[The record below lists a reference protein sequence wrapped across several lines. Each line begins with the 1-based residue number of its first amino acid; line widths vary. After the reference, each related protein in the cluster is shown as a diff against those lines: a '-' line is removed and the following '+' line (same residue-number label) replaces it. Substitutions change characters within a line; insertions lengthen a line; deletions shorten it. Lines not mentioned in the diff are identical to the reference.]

1 MDQTAKL
8 LSRVAENARTGL
20 DATDRLLRRAQDEN
34 MRRELECELDDYRAA
49 AQRAEEMLSEI
60 GEKSDRKGPLA
71 RAGMWAG
78 IEVNT
83 MIDRSSSHLADLVI
97 QGATMGVIDTTK
109 ARGEFP
115 DAGAEAQDA
124 ASRFITRQQE
134 TIERMK
140 EFLS

>member
-20 DATDRLLRRAQDEN
+20 DATDRLLGRAQDAD
-34 MRRELECELDDYRAA
+34 MQKELESEREDYRTAA
-49 AQRAEEMLSEI
+49 LDAEGRLSEI
-60 GEKSDRKGPLA
+60 GEKSGGKGPLT

-78 IEVNT
+78 IEMNT
-83 MIDRSSSHLADLVI
+83 MIDRSRAHLADLVI
-97 QGATMGVIDTTK
+97 RGATMGVIDTTK

-115 DAGAEAQDA
+115 DADAAAQDA

-140 EFLS
+140 EFLL